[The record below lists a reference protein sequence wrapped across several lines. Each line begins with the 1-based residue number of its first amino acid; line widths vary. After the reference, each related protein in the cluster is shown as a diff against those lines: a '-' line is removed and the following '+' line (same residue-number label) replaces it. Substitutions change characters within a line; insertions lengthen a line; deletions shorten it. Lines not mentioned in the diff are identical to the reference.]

1 MSFPSRAAFAAAVA
15 ALTLAACGPDR
26 PEFTG
31 PAGTPQ
37 QAPPAEAPATD
48 ALSAQAD
55 PAWVEQ
61 VAADTEIPSRVV
73 AAYAGA
79 DLRVR
84 AEGGCSVGWNT
95 LAGIGRI
102 ESRHGTIFG
111 GRIGDDGRATSDII
125 GIPLDGTNE
134 TLAIED
140 TDGGVLDG
148 DTEWDRAVGPMQF
161 IPETWGRWG
170 AAADGDGP
178 GDPQNI
184 DDAALAAARYLCSV
198 GESGLDAEQDWIA
211 AVRTYNN
218 SRDYQF
224 DVAAAS
230 QEYSHHG

>member
-1 MSFPSRAAFAAAVA
+1 MPFPSRTALAAAAA
-15 ALTLAACGPDR
+15 ALILAGCGPDR

-37 QAPPAEAPATD
+37 QAPQAEAPATD

-55 PAWVEQ
+55 PAWVER
-61 VAADTEIPSRVV
+61 VASDAEIPARAV

-84 AEGGCSVGWNT
+84 AEEGCSVGWNT

-102 ESRHGTIFG
+102 ESRHGAIFG

-161 IPETWGRWG
+161 IPETWQRWG

-198 GESGLDAEQDWIA
+198 GESGLDDEQDWIA
-211 AVRTYNN
+211 AVRTYND

-230 QEYSHHG
+230 QEYGHHG